1 MSNPLIMIDTAE
13 VREGRMEEVRALMEE
28 FALFV
33 RTAEPRIIAYQA
45 YLDEEAAQLTTLQ
58 IHPDCASARFDL
70 ELTGSAFSS
79 MARLIRLSHI
89 DVYGEPSPELLN
101 KLQRKAEMLGADGD
115 GVHIHPPSAGF
126 ERFPAGSLLRASRN
140 GLARAA

>member
-13 VREGRMEEVRALMEE
+13 VREGRMEDVRALMEE

-45 YLDEEAAQLTTLQ
+45 HLDEEAAQLTVLQ
-58 IHPDCASARFDL
+58 VHPDCASARFDL
-70 ELTGSAFSS
+70 ELTVSS
-79 MARLIRLSHI
+79 FPAIARFIQLSHI

-101 KLQRKAEMLGADGD
+101 QLQRKAIMLGADGD
-115 GVHIHPPSAGF
+115 GVRIHPPSAGF
-126 ERFPAGSLLRASRN
+126 ERFQAGSLRRTSRN
-140 GLARAA
+140 GLAWAA